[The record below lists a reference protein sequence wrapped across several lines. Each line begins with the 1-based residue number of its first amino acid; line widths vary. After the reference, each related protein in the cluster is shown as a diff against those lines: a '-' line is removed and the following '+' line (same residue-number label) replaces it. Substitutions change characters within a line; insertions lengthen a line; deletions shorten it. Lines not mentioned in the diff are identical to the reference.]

1 MVKNKSEEAGNRP
14 YKNLALIQRIINAR
28 GLRMIK
34 QCNHAVTNLPLGT
47 SVRGERALHRN
58 FLQELLG
65 HEAPHGPHGLL
76 AGRADSD
83 LGLALVAKDVTRAAL
98 ENRGALGDLQTDGA
112 LQELLQ
118 VSDGHA
124 GV

>member
-1 MVKNKSEEAGNRP
+1 
-14 YKNLALIQRIINAR
+14 
-28 GLRMIK
+28 MIK

-65 HEAPHGPHGLL
+65 QEVPHGAHGLL
-76 AGRADSD
+76 ARRADGD
-83 LGLALVAKDVTRAAL
+83 LGLALAAEDVAVPAL

-112 LQELLQ
+112 LQALLK

-124 GV
+124 DI